1 MARNRTIS
9 NPPQRHIWRSPRHK
23 ARRRRRRLARLASF
37 CLGLLVLLMAGW
49 MLRPAISVAL
59 AALPEEIP
67 VLLAQPQSRQ
77 KLLEVEY
84 LGQGEYP
91 TGCESVTA
99 VMALRHAGYDIT
111 VTDFIDFYL
120 PKGDFWVENGQA
132 YGDDPNQC
140 FVGDPYS
147 STGFGCYAPALEKA
161 LAEVAGQD
169 AVENLTGASLEEIT
183 EAARK
188 AHAHSFIMRMPEGY
202 DTIITEGGGNL
213 SQGQKQL
220 LCIARIMLCLPPMLI
235 LDEATSSIDTMTE
248 IRIQR
253 AFEMLMRGR
262 TSFVVAHRLSTIQTA
277 DVILVM
283 NKGRIIEQGTHQE
296 LLAKQGFYADLYYSQ
311 FAADS

>member
-1 MARNRTIS
+1 MARNHTIS

-23 ARRRRRRLARLASF
+23 ARRRRRRLARLASS

-111 VTDFIDFYL
+111 VTNFIDFYL
-120 PKGDFWVENGQA
+120 PKGNFWVENGQA

-169 AVENLTGASLEEIT
+169 AVENLTGASLEELCTGYIDQDIPVILCARPPSAAAGFSPIPARPSPGSPGST
-183 EAARK
+183 ACCWLATTRAAICSMTPTRTRGSLPTIGSWWRPATSRWAARLW
-188 AHAHSFIMRMPEGY
+188 P
-202 DTIITEGGGNL
+202 
-213 SQGQKQL
+213 
-220 LCIARIMLCLPPMLI
+220 
-235 LDEATSSIDTMTE
+235 
-248 IRIQR
+248 
-253 AFEMLMRGR
+253 
-262 TSFVVAHRLSTIQTA
+262 
-277 DVILVM
+277 
-283 NKGRIIEQGTHQE
+283 
-296 LLAKQGFYADLYYSQ
+296 
-311 FAADS
+311 

>member
-1 MARNRTIS
+1 MARNHTIS

-23 ARRRRRRLARLASF
+23 ARRRRRRLARLASS

-111 VTDFIDFYL
+111 VTNFIDFYL

-169 AVENLTGASLEEIT
+169 AVKNLTGASLEELCTGYIDQDIPVILWAT
-183 EAARK
+183 MD
-188 AHAHSFIMRMPEGY
+188 MREPTVGRSWILPDSGETFTWKSGEHCLLLVGY
-202 DTIITEGGGNL
+202 DESSYLFNDPYQDKGLTAYDRQLVETRYQQMG
-213 SQGQKQL
+213 SQ
-220 LCIARIMLCLPPMLI
+220 A
-235 LDEATSSIDTMTE
+235 
-248 IRIQR
+248 
-253 AFEMLMRGR
+253 
-262 TSFVVAHRLSTIQTA
+262 
-277 DVILVM
+277 
-283 NKGRIIEQGTHQE
+283 
-296 LLAKQGFYADLYYSQ
+296 LALTD
-311 FAADS
+311 

>member
-169 AVENLTGASLEEIT
+169 AVENLTGASLEELCTGYIDQDIPVILWAT
-183 EAARK
+183 MD
-188 AHAHSFIMRMPEGY
+188 MREPTVGRSWILTDSGETFTWKSGEHCLLLVGY
-202 DTIITEGGGNL
+202 DESSYLFNDPYQDKGLTAYDRQLVETRYQQMG
-213 SQGQKQL
+213 SQ
-220 LCIARIMLCLPPMLI
+220 A
-235 LDEATSSIDTMTE
+235 
-248 IRIQR
+248 
-253 AFEMLMRGR
+253 
-262 TSFVVAHRLSTIQTA
+262 
-277 DVILVM
+277 
-283 NKGRIIEQGTHQE
+283 
-296 LLAKQGFYADLYYSQ
+296 LALTD
-311 FAADS
+311 